1 MEYSLFMIKPCAY
14 KNKNEIL
21 DILNEKLNVLF
32 TKDFVLS
39 EDFLNKLYN
48 NEKNETF
55 KAINVKQL
63 KDKPACI
70 GIVSGKNA
78 IKDLIEICGDK
89 PLGKI
94 CDKNSIRYRFEPKED
109 ILHIDNQIFFVNSIH
124 KADPDEAIDQVTLFI
139 KEFLKEELKRCN
151 ITEKDSNEEKII

>member
-14 KNKNEIL
+14 KNKKEIL
-21 DILNEKLNVLF
+21 DILNEKLNILF
-32 TKDFVLS
+32 TKDFVLN
-39 EDFLNKLYN
+39 EEFLNKLYN

-89 PLGKI
+89 PLGKM

-109 ILHIDNQIFFVNSIH
+109 ILHIDNQVFFVNSIH

-139 KEFLKEELKRCN
+139 KEFLKNEIKRCN
-151 ITEKDSNEEKII
+151 LTEKDSNDEKII

>member
-55 KAINVKQL
+55 KAINIKQL

-124 KADPDEAIDQVTLFI
+124 KADPDEAIEQVTLFI

-151 ITEKDSNEEKII
+151 LTERDSNEEKII

>member
-151 ITEKDSNEEKII
+151 LTERDSNEEKII

>member
-32 TKDFVLS
+32 TKDFVLN

-78 IKDLIEICGDK
+78 IKDLIKICGDK

-151 ITEKDSNEEKII
+151 LTEKDSNEEKII

>member
-21 DILNEKLNVLF
+21 DILNKKLNILF

-63 KDKPACI
+63 EDKPACI

-89 PLGKI
+89 PLGKM

-109 ILHIDNQIFFVNSIH
+109 ILHIDDQIFFVNSIH

-151 ITEKDSNEEKII
+151 LTEKDSNEEKII

>member
-78 IKDLIEICGDK
+78 IKDLIKICGDK

-151 ITEKDSNEEKII
+151 LTEKDSNEEKII

>member
-151 ITEKDSNEEKII
+151 ITEKDSNEEK

>member
-55 KAINVKQL
+55 KVINVKQL

>member
-32 TKDFVLS
+32 TKDFVLN

-70 GIVSGKNA
+70 GIVSG
-78 IKDLIEICGDK
+78 IFYILI
-89 PLGKI
+89 
-94 CDKNSIRYRFEPKED
+94 IRYS
-109 ILHIDNQIFFVNSIH
+109 LLTQY
-124 KADPDEAIDQVTLFI
+124 I
-139 KEFLKEELKRCN
+139 KLIQMKQ
-151 ITEKDSNEEKII
+151 

>member
-151 ITEKDSNEEKII
+151 ITEKYSNEEKII

>member
-151 ITEKDSNEEKII
+151 LTEKDSNEEKII

>member
-32 TKDFVLS
+32 TKDFVLN

-55 KAINVKQL
+55 KAINIKQL

-78 IKDLIEICGDK
+78 IKDLIKICGDK
-89 PLGKI
+89 PLGKM

-151 ITEKDSNEEKII
+151 LTEKDSNEEKII

>member
-32 TKDFVLS
+32 TKEFVLN

-55 KAINVKQL
+55 KAINIKQL

-151 ITEKDSNEEKII
+151 LTERDSNEEKII

>member
-94 CDKNSIRYRFEPKED
+94 CDKNSIRYRFEPKEY

>member
-151 ITEKDSNEEKII
+151 ITEKDSKEEKII

>member
-78 IKDLIEICGDK
+78 IKDLIEICGNK
-89 PLGKI
+89 PLGKM

-151 ITEKDSNEEKII
+151 LTEKDSNEEKII

>member
-55 KAINVKQL
+55 KAINIKQL

-94 CDKNSIRYRFEPKED
+94 CDKNSIRYRFGPKED

-151 ITEKDSNEEKII
+151 LTERDSNEEKII

>member
-1 MEYSLFMIKPCAY
+1 MEYSLFMIKPCVY

-32 TKDFVLS
+32 TKDFVLN

-55 KAINVKQL
+55 KAINIKQL

-151 ITEKDSNEEKII
+151 LTEKDSNEEKII

>member
-32 TKDFVLS
+32 TKDFVLN

-78 IKDLIEICGDK
+78 IKDLIKICGDK

-94 CDKNSIRYRFEPKED
+94 CDKNSIRYRFKPKED

-151 ITEKDSNEEKII
+151 LTEKDSNEEKII

>member
-21 DILNEKLNVLF
+21 DILNKKLNVLF

-78 IKDLIEICGDK
+78 IKDLIEICGNK
-89 PLGKI
+89 PLGKM

-151 ITEKDSNEEKII
+151 LTEKDSNEEKII

>member
-32 TKDFVLS
+32 TKDFVLN

-63 KDKPACI
+63 KHKPACI

-78 IKDLIEICGDK
+78 IKDLIKICGDK

-151 ITEKDSNEEKII
+151 LTEKDSNEEKII

>member
-14 KNKNEIL
+14 KNKKEIL

-32 TKDFVLS
+32 TKDFVLN
-39 EDFLNKLYN
+39 EEFLNKLYN

-63 KDKPACI
+63 KEKPACI

-89 PLGKI
+89 PLGKM

-109 ILHIDNQIFFVNSIH
+109 ILHIDNQVFFVNSIH

-139 KEFLKEELKRCN
+139 KEFLKDEIKRCN
-151 ITEKDSNEEKII
+151 LTEKDSNDEKII

>member
-89 PLGKI
+89 PLGKM

-109 ILHIDNQIFFVNSIH
+109 VLHIDNQIFFVNSIH

-151 ITEKDSNEEKII
+151 LTEKDSNEEKII

>member
-39 EDFLNKLYN
+39 EEFLNKLYN

-151 ITEKDSNEEKII
+151 LTEKDSNEEKII

>member
-55 KAINVKQL
+55 KAINIKQL

-151 ITEKDSNEEKII
+151 LTERDSNEEKII

>member
-1 MEYSLFMIKPCAY
+1 MEYSLFMIKPCVY

-32 TKDFVLS
+32 TKDFVLN

-55 KAINVKQL
+55 KAINIKQL

-70 GIVSGKNA
+70 GIVSGENA

-89 PLGKI
+89 PLGKM

-124 KADPDEAIDQVTLFI
+124 KADPNEAIDQVTLFI

-151 ITEKDSNEEKII
+151 LTEKDSNEEKII